1 MTVRF
6 LSLAIL
12 SAASLLLEITLTR
25 LFSAV
30 YYPPYVFA
38 ILSLA
43 VLGIGLGAAAAAW
56 RPALRQE
63 SYQPFYSIAAAFLV
77 LVILIAL
84 IFGLQ
89 GVIFVLV
96 ALPYFFIGL
105 TFASIFS
112 RNADQSGLL
121 YMADLVGAGIGAI
134 LAIPLMNALGPI
146 NSALA
151 AALALTLVGLYPL
164 TRRPL
169 QAVSVIFVLLI
180 FVSNLGFSWLKLDY
194 ANLNTAKPIQS
205 SLETGKI
212 IETRWDSFSRTDL
225 VDPQNGEPYRL
236 YIDGAAASIMP
247 LANDNS
253 LIRNIGFF
261 PFATNQPPR
270 VLLIGPGG
278 GLDAWFALNG
288 NAQEI
293 TAVEVNPASVDF
305 VRQFSAYNGG
315 LYNQSSVRVLVDEGR
330 SVLRRENVLYDLIF
344 LSQVVTLTSERIG
357 YALTENTIYT
367 VEAFQDYLDHLTPAG
382 YIALTLYDEATL
394 TRALSTA
401 LAAFRSRGLSD
412 AEAIRH
418 MAVFL
423 DPQTGRPT
431 PLLIIG
437 SKPFTRDDSLV
448 YGAIAR
454 DVGFTAL
461 YLPEVLAQPPLDAI
475 EAGTREFSEVIAESE
490 SDISPSTDNHP
501 FFYQFE
507 RGLPADLQPLVLLV
521 GGIVAVGV
529 GLLVFKRRQTSR
541 LLPIYFA
548 ALGVGFMLVEIAVIQ
563 QTRLFLGHPTLAVT
577 TTLAVLLVG
586 GGIGSWLAERL
597 GISSARL
604 PAIGVV
610 IAVVIWL
617 FMWPLLSQNFLAQP
631 SLVRILLTSVS
642 LLPLALLM
650 GMPFPLGLKLAGK
663 ISENQVALAW
673 AVNGVMTVA
682 GTVGAMALA
691 TISGFNSV
699 LIAGVIA
706 YLIAA
711 IFAFLISR

>member
-1 MTVRF
+1 VALRS
-6 LSLAIL
+6 LSLALL

-43 VLGIGLGAAAAAW
+43 VLGIGLGAAVVTW

-63 SYQPFYSIAAAFLV
+63 SYQPFYSIAAALSV

-84 IFGLQ
+84 AFGLQ

-96 ALPYFFIGL
+96 ILPYFFIGL

-112 RNADQSGLL
+112 RNADRSGLL
-121 YMADLVGAGIGAI
+121 YMADLVGAGIGAV

-146 NSALA
+146 NSALVA
-151 AALALTLVGLYPL
+151 VVMLTLVGLYPL
-164 TRRPL
+164 LWRGL
-169 QAVSVIFVLLI
+169 QTVSIVVALLLL
-180 FVSNLGFSWLKLDY
+180 VANLGFSWLKLDY
-194 ANLNTAKPIQS
+194 STLNTAKPIQS
-205 SLETGKI
+205 SLQTGKI
-212 IETRWDSFSRTDL
+212 IETRWDSFARTDL
-225 VDPQNGEPYRL
+225 VNPQNGESHRL

-247 LANDNS
+247 PPDDIS

-278 GLDAWFALNG
+278 GLDVWFALHG

-293 TAVEVNPASVDF
+293 TAVEVNPASVDI
-305 VRQFSAYNGG
+305 VREYAAYNGS
-315 LYNQSSVRVLVDEGR
+315 LYAHPSVRVLVDEGR
-330 SVLRRENVLYDLIF
+330 SVLRRESTLYDLIF

-357 YALTENTIYT
+357 HALTENTIYT
-367 VEAFQDYLDHLTPAG
+367 VEAFQDYLDHLTPKG

-401 LAAFRSRGLSD
+401 LATFLSRGLSD

-431 PLLIIG
+431 PLLMIG
-437 SKPFTRDDSLV
+437 SEPFTRDDSLV

-461 YLPEVLAQPPLDAI
+461 YLPEALAQPPLDAI
-475 EAGTREFSEVIAESE
+475 EAGTREFSEVVAESE

-507 RGLPADLQPLVLLV
+507 RGLPADLQPLVLLMGGILAV
-521 GGIVAVGV
+521 GGV
-529 GLLVFKRRQTSR
+529 LLVFTQRQNSR
-541 LLPIYFA
+541 LFPIYFA
-548 ALGVGFMLVEIAVIQ
+548 ALGAGFMLVEIAVIQ

-586 GGIGSWLAERL
+586 GGIGSWLAECFAL
-597 GISSARL
+597 SSPRL
-604 PAIGVV
+604 PVIGIVAILMLWLVV
-610 IAVVIWL
+610 
-617 FMWPLLSQNFLAQP
+617 WPLLSQNLLGQP
-631 SLVRILLTSVS
+631 TLVRILVTVVS
-642 LLPLALLM
+642 LLPLALLI
-650 GMPFPLGLKLAGK
+650 GMPFPLGLKRSGK

-682 GTVGAMALA
+682 GMVGAMALA

-699 LIAGVIA
+699 LIAGLVAYLVAALLA
-706 YLIAA
+706 YLI
-711 IFAFLISR
+711 SR